1 MGGHPSPKILKL
13 YNMAT
18 MCIERNWTPEQ
29 YWSAS
34 SKDTQAIITVM
45 GAKES
50 KRKWENDRHA

>member
-29 YWSAS
+29 YWNAS
-34 SKDTQAIITVM
+34 SKDTQAIIIM
-45 GAKES
+45 MDARNSKSKQES
-50 KRKWENDRHA
+50 KS

>member
-34 SKDTQAIITVM
+34 SKDTQAIIVVM
-45 GAKES
+45 GAQER
-50 KRKWENDRHA
+50 KRKQESDRHA